1 MVSEAHGGLLVHAS
15 QGGQASS
22 LIPAW
27 PHLLA
32 AFRSAAEADAQAA
45 LQSSPHLPAVPSPE
59 APGAHSAESAV
70 KGIQL
75 WAQAL
80 RAEQQAWHTAAFTQ
94 GAHHACPTSVCW
106 TSRCTSRFGV

>member
-1 MVSEAHGGLLVHAS
+1 MVSAAHGGLLGHAP

-27 PHLLA
+27 AQLLA

-45 LQSSPHLPAVPSPE
+45 LQSSTQLPAVPSLE
-59 APGAHSAESAV
+59 VLGAHSAESAV

-80 RAEQQAWHTAAFTQ
+80 RAEQQAWDTAASTQ
-94 GAHHACPTSVCW
+94 GAHHACPLECAGLHAVLHDS
-106 TSRCTSRFGV
+106 G